1 MSTLY
6 PLSEK
11 SFSAGTFGNPPA
23 EYRGTPFWSWNNRLD
38 VDQLK
43 RQIEIFREMGMG
55 GAHMH
60 PRTGVATE
68 YMSDE
73 FLDIVAACVEKFE
86 QEGMLGWLYD
96 EDRWPSGFAG
106 GLVTCEE
113 KYRARHLLFTPRP
126 YGSGA
131 SAGDLRNGSVRT
143 ENGKLLARYSVRLN
157 ADGTLAEYEML
168 AEGKKAGAGAREWFA
183 YLEVAA
189 APRPWFNNQTY
200 VDVLNPAA
208 LAKFIE
214 VTHERYFKRLGD
226 KFGKSVPA
234 IFTDEPMYGVFLR
247 PMATPESQ
255 QDIIIPFTEDLPQS
269 YRQTYG
275 EDVLRTLPE
284 MFWELPAGAPSLSRY
299 RLHQHICERFANAFC
314 DQIGQWCAK
323 HNIMFTGHMMEE
335 PELRTQTAAI
345 GDAMRSYEHF
355 QLPGIDMLCGRM
367 ELNTAKQAQSAAR
380 QYGRPGVLSELYG
393 VTGWDYDFSQHK
405 QHGDW
410 QAALGITVRV
420 HHLSWVSMEGEAKR
434 DYPASIFYQSPWW
447 REYRVVEDHF
457 ARVNYAMT
465 RGCPVARIGVVHP
478 VESYWLSYGPESQ
491 TATRRQE
498 MEDNFRNVTSWL
510 LHGLLDF
517 DFLSESLLP
526 RQDVRADKAALHVG
540 KMAYD
545 VIIVPGLAT
554 IRQSTLDILKKF
566 VDAGG
571 RVVFMGEAPEFVGAV
586 RSDAAAQL
594 ARRASRIPFSR
605 SRLMAELENVRELG
619 VYPRDGGRPVDG
631 LLSQIRADGDERYV
645 FICNTETKW
654 AAGEV
659 LVRLRGEWEVTL
671 LDTAGGSEYALA
683 TTHGGGFTEFVYDLP
698 AHGHI
703 LVRLCGKKSA
713 LPQWSSLKE
722 GQELCQLA
730 GGVPVTLSEPNA
742 LVLDQAR
749 WRYNGGQWQD
759 SEELLRLENQVR
771 TQAGL
776 PKREGQIAQP
786 WVEKV
791 DKTPHGEVELVFT
804 LDVRHPVSGA
814 ELALENPQDFQI
826 ALDGKALDCTDRG
839 WWVDECIRKLALP
852 ALSVGTHELSLRC
865 AVSRAMALEW
875 CYVLGDFGVQA
886 SGRRACITPPVRTL
900 EFGDWRAQG
909 LPFYTGNVTY
919 HCRAKL
925 AQSQQFLRI
934 PHFSGAMVAVDEGGK
949 RLGNLAFA
957 PYQLL
962 LAGTGERSLDITA
975 FGTRGNAFGCLHRVS
990 TNSWIG
996 PYAWRTGGDEWSY
1009 EYQTIPMGILSA
1021 PRILA
1026 VE

>member
-11 SFSAGTFGNPPA
+11 SFSAEAFGNPAA

-60 PRTGVATE
+60 PRTGLATE
-68 YMSDE
+68 YMSEE
-73 FLDIVAACVEKFE
+73 FLDIVAACVDKFE

-106 GLVTCEE
+106 GLATREE

-126 YGSGA
+126 YGSDATAAKSRSG
-131 SAGDLRNGSVRT
+131 SGRNEQGR
-143 ENGKLLARYSVRLN
+143 LLARYSVRLN
-157 ADGTLAEYEML
+157 ADGTLAEYSLL
-168 AEGKKAGAGAREWFA
+168 ADGQKAGAGAREWYA

-189 APRPWFNNQTY
+189 APCSWHNNQTY

-208 LAKFIE
+208 LGKFIE

-234 IFTDEPMYGVFLR
+234 IFTDEPMYGAFLR
-247 PMATPESQ
+247 PLDTPESQ
-255 QDIIIPFTEDLPQS
+255 QDIIMPFTDDLPQS

-284 MFWELPAGAPSLSRY
+284 MFWELPEGAPSLGRY
-299 RLHQHICERFANAFC
+299 RLHQHICERFASTFC
-314 DQIGQWCAK
+314 DQIGQWCEK
-323 HNIMFTGHMMEE
+323 HNIMLTGHMMEE
-335 PELRTQTAAI
+335 PTLRSQTAAI

-355 QLPGIDMLCGRM
+355 QLPGIDMLCAGM
-367 ELNTAKQAQSAAR
+367 ELTTAKQAQSAAR

-393 VTGWDYDFSQHK
+393 VTGWDYDFAGHK

-465 RGCPVARIGVVHP
+465 RGRPVARIAVVHP

-526 RQDVRADKAALHVG
+526 RQEVCPDKGTLRVG
-540 KMAYD
+540 QMAYD

-554 IRQSTLDILKKF
+554 IRQSTLDILKRF

-586 RSDAAAQL
+586 RSDAAAEL

-605 SRLMAELENVRELG
+605 SRLLAALEDVRELG
-619 VYPRDGGRPVDG
+619 VYSNSGGRLLDG
-631 LLSQIRADGDERYV
+631 LLCQIRADGDERYV
-645 FICNTETKW
+645 FICNTDAKN

-659 LVRLRGEWEVTL
+659 LVRLRGEWEVSL
-671 LDTAGGSEYALA
+671 LDTGGGVEYALA
-683 TTHGGGFTEFVYDLP
+683 ATRGGGLTEFVYDLP

-703 LVRLCGKKSA
+703 LVRLSGKKAA
-713 LPQWSSLKE
+713 LPQWNSFKA
-722 GQELCQLA
+722 GQELGQLA
-730 GGVPVTLSEPNA
+730 GGVPVTLSEPNV

-749 WRYNGGQWQD
+749 WRYEGGQWQGC
-759 SEELLRLENQVR
+759 EELLRLENRVR
-771 TQAGL
+771 ALAGL
-776 PKREGQIAQP
+776 PERNGNIAQP
-786 WVEKV
+786 WAEAM
-791 DKTPHGEVELVFT
+791 DATPHGEVELAFT
-804 LDVRHPVSGA
+804 LDVRHAVSGA
-814 ELALENPQDFQI
+814 ELALENPQNFRI
-826 ALDGKALDCTDRG
+826 ALDGKPLDCADRG
-839 WWVDECIRKLALP
+839 WWVDESIRKIALP
-852 ALSVGTHELSLRC
+852 DLSVGTHELSLRC
-865 AVSRAMALEW
+865 AVSRVMALEW
-875 CYVLGDFGVQA
+875 CYVLGDFGVQML
-886 SGRRACITPPVRTL
+886 GRRACITPPVRTL

-919 HCRAKL
+919 HCRAKTEQ
-925 AQSQQFLRI
+925 AQQFLRI
-934 PHFSGAMVAVDEGGK
+934 PHFSGAMVSVDENGK

-962 LAGTGERSLDITA
+962 LEGAGERGLDITL

-990 TNSWIG
+990 TNAWIG
-996 PYAWRTGGDEWSY
+996 PYAWRSGGDEWAY

-1021 PRILA
+1021 PRLMTA
-1026 VE
+1026 K